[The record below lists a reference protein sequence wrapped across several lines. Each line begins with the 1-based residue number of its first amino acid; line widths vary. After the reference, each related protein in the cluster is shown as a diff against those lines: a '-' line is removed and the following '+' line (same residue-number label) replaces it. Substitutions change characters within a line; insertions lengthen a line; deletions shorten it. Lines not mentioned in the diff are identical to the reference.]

1 MISFL
6 FLSFIGGILS
16 LLTGMSFLSLF
27 EILFWLLRLPATKS
41 VKSEKRLPMHD
52 YHEKVT
58 PEVRKRCGS
67 DPFIKSLS
75 PKQQSFESSLKL
87 KGSYNN
93 YY

>member
-1 MISFL
+1 
-6 FLSFIGGILS
+6 
-16 LLTGMSFLSLF
+16 MSFLSLF
-27 EILFWLLRLPATKS
+27 EILFWLLRLPAPQS

-52 YHEKVT
+52 YHEKFT

-87 KGSYNN
+87 KGSYNH